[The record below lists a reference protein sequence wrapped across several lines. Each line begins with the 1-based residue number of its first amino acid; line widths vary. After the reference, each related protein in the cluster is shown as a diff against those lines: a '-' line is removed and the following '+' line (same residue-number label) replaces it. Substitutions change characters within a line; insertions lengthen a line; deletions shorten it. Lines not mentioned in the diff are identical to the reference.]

1 MSEGLAETPGESVR
15 SRTTR
20 PFVGRV
26 RELAELRDGLADA
39 LSSRSRFFA
48 IVGEPGIGKTRILE
62 ELAAEARGQGARVL
76 SGSCHEGDGAPGY
89 WPWIQILRAH
99 AGSAHEVA
107 AGSDP
112 RFARIAESMPVASDR
127 RLARS
132 ERIELESDRFRLF
145 DDVTCLLEEAA
156 RSGPLVLAI
165 DDMHWA
171 DRPSLLLLRFV
182 VGRLRDARIL
192 GVVTH
197 RPAEPGAAQPLAEV
211 LRDAARVD
219 RIRLEGLRE
228 QDVGRF
234 MEVSLGSPAASHLKG
249 AVHGLTG
256 GNPFYVSE
264 VVRLLAAEPSFEA
277 IEDDAPRTA
286 SNAAPGATPASSLP
300 RSVREVL
307 GRRLDRLGP
316 DAKRM
321 LTMASALGI
330 EFDLAVVQSAAGLER
345 ERLMAVIGEALAAGL
360 LRAVSG
366 AVGRYAF
373 FHALVRRSLYE
384 DLTPLARIELHRR
397 LAAILEVLP
406 GTRPDR
412 LAELAHHFLQAAE
425 GGDVDKAVE
434 YASRAAAEALEGTAY
449 EEAARHYEQALDA
462 LRLGETDEPRRAEL
476 LIGRGDAELRAGETA
491 KARTTLL
498 EAAALARRLGRGD
511 LLARAALSFGWWVE
525 PGRRDDRLVALLEEA
540 ASGLGDADSALRSR
554 LLAHLA
560 AMIWYADVRQARVS
574 REAVEIARRIGDDRA
589 LAYALSVR
597 HLTLWGPENV
607 AERLAV
613 ADEVVRLASDQNDT
627 EGVLQGRVWLVID
640 RLELGDIQQV
650 DVGIAACARLAESLR
665 QPVYLWWTAVFRGMR
680 ALLDG
685 RFEAAENLIPEALGI
700 GQRVQSENA
709 LQVYATQMFLL
720 RREQGRLA
728 ELEGAH
734 RGMVEQYPDIPAWR
748 AGLAMLY
755 RETDRRDEARRELDR
770 LAAHD
775 FRDLP
780 RDLFWLIGIALSS
793 DVASWLGDERR
804 AALLYD
810 LLLPYADRTIV
821 TGRAVVCAGSASQYL
836 GALAAT
842 MGRCDEAEAH
852 FERALAM
859 NARLGTH
866 PFTTYAEHDYAR
878 MLLRR
883 DHTDDRRRARVLL
896 ERAAH
901 TSQRLGMT
909 FLHRKVAALRAEL
922 EAGDPRS
929 SAESGASV
937 PRDAEA
943 AAPDGT
949 RAPVEI
955 PSCGVFRIDGASW
968 MIEFGGAIFR
978 MRDTSGMRFLAE
990 LLRQPGRELHA
1001 LDLVASWLPPP
1012 HANAEGRGGAEPTA
1026 DSARARSDHGAES
1039 LGPGDAGE
1047 VLDRTARLAYKR
1059 RIDELAERLAQAKQS
1074 GAIGEAARLEDERE
1088 RLVHELS
1095 RAAGFGSGERRAG
1108 STAERARLNV
1118 TRAIKS
1124 AERAID
1130 ALCPAL
1136 AAHLRATIRT
1146 GTFCAYRPDPRTPVA
1161 WSF

>member
-1 MSEGLAETPGESVR
+1 MSEGLVETLADPGRVR
-15 SRTTR
+15 ATR
-20 PFVGRV
+20 PFVGRA

-39 LSSRSRFFA
+39 LSGRSRCFA
-48 IVGEPGIGKTRILE
+48 ISGEPGIGKTRILE
-62 ELAAEARGQGARVL
+62 ELESEARARGAVIL
-76 SGSCHEGDGAPGY
+76 GGTCHEGDGAPGY
-89 WPWIQILRAH
+89 WPWIQILRALARSG
-99 AGSAHEVA
+99 AGAVA
-107 AGSDP
+107 SDP
-112 RFARIAESMPVASDR
+112 RFARISESMPIATDG
-127 RLARS
+127 RLARP
-132 ERIELESDRFRLF
+132 ERIELEADRFRLF

-156 RSGPLVLAI
+156 RATPLVLAL
-165 DDMHWA
+165 DDLHWA

-182 VGRLRDARIL
+182 VGRLRDARVL
-192 GVVTH
+192 ALVTH
-197 RPAEPGAAQPLAEV
+197 RPIESGGPQALAEV
-211 LRDAARVD
+211 LRDEARVD

-228 QDVGRF
+228 QDVGRY
-234 MEVSLGSPAASHLKG
+234 MEVALGAPALRWTSP
-249 AVHGLTG
+249 VHGLTG
-256 GNPFYVSE
+256 GNPFFVSE
-264 VVRLLAAEPSFEA
+264 VVRLLAAEEGLEA
-277 IEDDAPRTA
+277 IGDDDARV
-286 SNAAPGATPASSLP
+286 AAPALP

-316 DAKRM
+316 DAKRV
-321 LTMASALGI
+321 LTTASALGL
-330 EFDLAVVQSAAGLER
+330 EFDLTVVQRAAGLDR
-345 ERLMAVIGEALAAGL
+345 ERLMAIVGDALAAGI
-360 LRAVSG
+360 LRAVPG
-366 AVGRYAF
+366 AVGRWAF
-373 FHALVRRSLYE
+373 SHALVRRSLYE
-384 DLTPLARIELHRR
+384 DLTPLARTELHRR
-397 LAAILEVLP
+397 LAEILEELP
-406 GTRPDR
+406 GARPDR
-412 LAELAHHFLQAAE
+412 LAELAHHFLQATE

-434 YASRAAAEALEGTAY
+434 YASRAAAEALEGMAY
-449 EEAARHYEQALDA
+449 EEAARHYEQALEA
-462 LRLGETDEPRRAEL
+462 LRLGAADESRRAEL
-476 LIGRGDAELRAGETA
+476 LVGRGDAELRAGETVQ
-491 KARTTLL
+491 ARATLL

-540 ASGLGDADSALRSR
+540 ATALGEADGALRSR
-554 LLAHLA
+554 VLAHLA
-560 AMIWYADVRQARVS
+560 ATIWWADDRQARVS
-574 REAVEIARRIGDDRA
+574 REAVDIARRIGDDRA
-589 LAYALSVR
+589 LVYALSVR

-613 ADEVVRLASDQNDT
+613 ADEVVRLANDQNDT
-627 EGVLQGRVWLVID
+627 EGILQGRVWQVID
-640 RLELGDIQQV
+640 RLELAEIQQV
-650 DVGIAACARLAESLR
+650 DVGIAACARLAEELR

-720 RREQGRLA
+720 RREQGRLV

-770 LAAHD
+770 LGAHD

-821 TGRAVVCAGSASQYL
+821 TGRAVVCAGTASQYL

-842 MGRCDEAEAH
+842 TGRFDESEAH
-852 FERALAM
+852 FEHALAM
-859 NARLGTH
+859 NARLGSH

-883 DHTDDRRRARVLL
+883 GKADDVRRARGLL
-896 ERAAH
+896 ERAAD
-901 TSQRLGMT
+901 TSRRLGMT
-909 FLHRKVAALRAEL
+909 YLHRKVASLRGEL
-922 EAGDPRS
+922 EAVAPASAAGSAASGVALPR
-929 SAESGASV
+929 E
-937 PRDAEA
+937 PRDAT
-943 AAPDGT
+943 PTPHVSVD
-949 RAPVEI
+949 I

-968 MIEFGGAIFR
+968 MVEFGGAIFR

-1001 LDLVASWLPPP
+1001 LELVGSWLPPSQE
-1012 HANAEGRGGAEPTA
+1012 AGGERGGGPSSG
-1026 DSARARSDHGAES
+1026 SARGRVDHGFDGS
-1039 LGPGDAGE
+1039 GLGDAGE
-1047 VLDRTARLAYKR
+1047 VLDRAARLAYKR
-1059 RIDELAERLAQAKQS
+1059 RIDELAERLARAKEN
-1074 GAIGEAARLEDERE
+1074 GAVAEASRLEEEHD
-1088 RLVHELS
+1088 RLVEELT

-1124 AERAID
+1124 AERAIE
-1130 ALCPAL
+1130 ALCPPL
-1136 AAHLRATIRT
+1136 AEHLRATVRT
-1146 GTFCAYRPDPRTPVA
+1146 GTFCVYRPDPRLPIA